1 VTEARLVW
9 DMWRRILT
17 NDALADAAREPSS
30 DFASMGLTP
39 AETAI
44 LADYASTP
52 AATDQT
58 IFMYRSGLV
67 RNALCALRLVP
78 LTNRLLYASELDADE
93 VARDFTASID
103 YRDDGPN
110 LWRLAGAFVAYLANL
125 AEFAEAAKHD
135 ALSIEGAA
143 VALVRRLAELP
154 PASWPDD
161 EAVQHPPI
169 EGSNRHV
176 ASRAAAVVSTA
187 YDLTPWI
194 ENPFSFD
201 CDEALDAVES
211 HWLIYLP
218 NADAAPAYAE
228 ISARAA
234 RAFTH
239 LAAPKSAAQLAADT
253 GLAVAGAMEVIESFA
268 DLGVVTIAG

>member
-1 VTEARLVW
+1 MIEARLVW
-9 DMWRRILT
+9 DLWRRILT
-17 NDALADAAREPSS
+17 NDALADAARQPSF
-30 DFASMGLTP
+30 DFASLGLTP
-39 AETAI
+39 DETAI

-67 RNALCALRLVP
+67 RNALSALRLVP
-78 LTNRLLYASELDADE
+78 LTNRLLYASGLDADQ

-125 AEFAEAAKHD
+125 PEFAEEPTRA
-135 ALSIEGAA
+135 ALSIELSA
-143 VALVRRLAELP
+143 VALIRRLGELP

-161 EAVQHPPI
+161 EALQRPSS
-169 EGSNRHV
+169 EGSNRYI
-176 ASRAAAVVSTA
+176 ASRAATVASTA
-187 YDLTPWI
+187 CDLTPWI

-201 CDEALDAVES
+201 SDGALDAVES
-211 HWLIYLP
+211 HWVIYLP

-228 ISARAA
+228 VSARAA
-234 RAFTH
+234 RAFTR
-239 LAAPKSAAQLAADT
+239 LAAPKSAAQLAAET
-253 GLAVAGAMEVIESFA
+253 GLAVADAMEVIESFA